1 MTSNLANFF
10 GLLGGLLVL
19 AFVANRLSR
28 WTRVPDV
35 IVLLAT
41 GILLGPVLHWVDVKS
56 LGAVTRGFGTLALVL
71 ILFSAGLELDLRHAL
86 KQFTGGMILAMMS
99 YGLSFV
105 GVM

>member
-1 MTSNLANFF
+1 VTFTLTNVFA
-10 GLLGGLLVL
+10 LLGGLLVL

-56 LGAVTRGFGTLALVL
+56 LGAV
-71 ILFSAGLELDLRHAL
+71 SPW
-86 KQFTGGMILAMMS
+86 S
-99 YGLSFV
+99 
-105 GVM
+105 